1 MCEAGKKEK
10 PVEGSVL
17 SHMWLIELLQTESL
31 RRWRPTSLCLMKQ
44 QVADKQEENLKGT
57 EAFGCKLT
65 LDIKHL
71 TLFYF
76 LGETRL
82 KHKPYVCT
90 SKCKSFL

>member
-1 MCEAGKKEK
+1 
-10 PVEGSVL
+10 
-17 SHMWLIELLQTESL
+17 
-31 RRWRPTSLCLMKQ
+31 MKQ

-76 LGETRL
+76 LGGNVFETRAICM
-82 KHKPYVCT
+82 YIQV
-90 SKCKSFL
+90 